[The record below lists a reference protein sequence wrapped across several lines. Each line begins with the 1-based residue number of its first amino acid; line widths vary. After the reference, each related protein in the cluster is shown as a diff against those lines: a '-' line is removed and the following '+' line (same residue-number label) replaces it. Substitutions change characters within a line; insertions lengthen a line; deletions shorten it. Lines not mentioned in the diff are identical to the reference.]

1 LVAVGQTIS
10 AAILEA
16 ARESATAIAAGGGG
30 EAGISQLKGL
40 VVARYLG
47 NSSQTARRVML
58 DAWSHLRPVMLGRE
72 AVVPRVWNT

>member
-1 LVAVGQTIS
+1 
-10 AAILEA
+10 
-16 ARESATAIAAGGGG
+16 
-30 EAGISQLKGL
+30 